1 MDLDGIA
8 FLLLVTV
15 AGLAVAV
22 CPFLLI
28 YRPSQAGPFGVLVLF
43 MLAGYYAM
51 NGKSA
56 FTEITAAVF
65 GVGAFLLAGIVAI
78 ARIAENAWGETEPPA
93 KPQSDPRAGTDTL
106 MDPKMTGKPGKW
118 SPARRA

>member
-28 YRPSQAGPFGVLVLF
+28 YRPSQGGPFGVLVLF
-43 MLAGYYAM
+43 MLAGYYTM

-93 KPQSDPRAGTDTL
+93 KQNVPGVGTDTL
-106 MDPKMTGKPGKW
+106 VDPKMTGLRGKW

>member
-1 MDLDGIA
+1 MDLDGMA

-15 AGLAVAV
+15 AGLAVAA

-28 YRPSQAGPFGVLVLF
+28 YRPSQAGPFGVLLLY

-56 FTEITAAVF
+56 FTEVTAAVF

-78 ARIAENAWGETEPPA
+78 ARIAENAWGEPEPPA
-93 KPQSDPRAGTDTL
+93 KQDDPGVGTDTL
-106 MDPKMTGKPGKW
+106 VDPKMTGQPGKW

>member
-1 MDLDGIA
+1 MELDGIA

-15 AGLAVAV
+15 IGLAVAV

-28 YRPSQAGPFGVLVLF
+28 YRPSQAGPFGVLLLF
-43 MLAGYYAM
+43 TLAGYYAM

-65 GVGAFLLAGIVAI
+65 GVGAFLLAGIVSI
-78 ARIAENAWGETEPPA
+78 ARIAESAWGETEPPS
-93 KPQSDPRAGTDTL
+93 KQDDPGVGPDML
-106 MDPKMTGKPGKW
+106 VDPKMTGQSGKW

>member
-8 FLLLVTV
+8 LFLLIAVI
-15 AGLAVAV
+15 GLAIVI

-28 YRPSQAGPFGVLVLF
+28 YRPSQAGPFGVLLLF
-43 MLAGYYAM
+43 MLAGHYAM

-93 KPQSDPRAGTDTL
+93 KQNDPGVGTDTL
-106 MDPKMTGKPGKW
+106 VDPKMTGLRGKW